1 MSKKKKKK
9 KKSSYY
15 DSSVI
20 SDSELRYMLSG
31 VDKTTDKSY
40 NSLLDEIKTYQ
51 LDIKVADADAEKK
64 RVEAEK
70 ELRKKLKKK
79 HGVISYYCRKEQVE
93 ACIEARKKVL
103 QEMEAKKTFDR
114 IELAFKNI
122 VKNVIEIAKLVV
134 ALVTSILSLKT
145 SMGYINPT
153 TLNRLNVIKC
163 MASAIS

>member
-9 KKSSYY
+9 NSKSSYY
-15 DSSVI
+15 YEYPVV
-20 SDSELRYMLSG
+20 SDKDLDYMLSG

-40 NSLLDEIKTYQ
+40 KSLLDEIETYQ
-51 LDIKVADADAEKK
+51 LAIDVSDTKAKIKAD
-64 RVEAEK
+64 K
-70 ELRKKLKKK
+70 EQRKKLKKEV
-79 HGVISYYCRKEQVE
+79 GVIPYYFRKEQVK
-93 ACIEARKKVL
+93 ARKKVL